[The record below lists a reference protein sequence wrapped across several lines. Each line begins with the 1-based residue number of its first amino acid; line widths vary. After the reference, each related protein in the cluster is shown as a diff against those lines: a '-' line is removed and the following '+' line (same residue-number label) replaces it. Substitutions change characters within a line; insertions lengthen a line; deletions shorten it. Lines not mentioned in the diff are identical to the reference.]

1 MYESFYKLSAKPF
14 SLMPDPEFLYL
25 GPKHQMALSL
35 LEYGLLN
42 QAGFT
47 IITGEPGTGKTT
59 LLHKILEQSQEAFTI
74 GVISNTHE
82 TLGSLIPWILMAF
95 AQDGKSSDSVE
106 LFERFSMFLAA
117 KEALKHRVLLMV
129 DEAQNLT
136 PAMLEELRLLSN
148 TTSGKTPSIQI
159 ILSGQPKLRELLQ
172 RPDLAQFAQRVA
184 VDYCLEPL
192 AEDDTVAY
200 IRHRIHIAGGTQPIL
215 TDKACRLVFRLT
227 GGVPRLIN
235 QVADTALAYGFAEH
249 QPWVTASLLK
259 QAAQDRGR
267 SGILPLAEKQELYA
281 LTAQDEEEERREI
294 ASIEVAH
301 QKKVE
306 SVHAEADNAAERYER
321 GLALRKAGL
330 FKQAIGEF
338 DEAAHNRTYA
348 LKAHAQI
355 GLCCKS
361 SGRYEDAVLAFR
373 KALQSPTSSAK
384 ETVQVLYVL
393 GRTLESL
400 GRISETLEAYRWIR
414 REDPGYR
421 DVAQRIQQL
430 SSRRPVMNRRKPVP
444 TESWMG
450 DMLRSWQTLLRT
462 SK

>member
-1 MYESFYKLSAKPF
+1 MYEAFYKLKSKPF
-14 SLMPDPEFLYL
+14 SLMPDTEFLYL
-25 GPKHQMALSL
+25 GTKHQMALSL

-59 LLHKILEQSQEAFTI
+59 LLHKILEQSQESFTI

-82 TLGSLIPWILMAF
+82 ALGSLIPWILMAF
-95 AQDGKSSDSVE
+95 SQDGKGKDSVE
-106 LFERFSMFLAA
+106 LFERFSLLLAA
-117 KEALKHRVLLMV
+117 EEALKHRVLLMV

-148 TTSGKTPSIQI
+148 TTSGRTPSLQI
-159 ILSGQPKLRELLQ
+159 ILSGQPRLRELLQ

-192 AEDDTVAY
+192 AEDETMNY
-200 IRHRIHIAGGTQPIL
+200 IRHRIRVAGGLTPIL
-215 TDKACRLVFRLT
+215 TDHACRLVFRLT

-235 QVADTALAYGFAEH
+235 QIVDTALAYGFAE
-249 QPWVTASLLK
+249 QQAWVTASLLK
-259 QAAQDRGR
+259 QAASDRGKT
-267 SGILPLAEKQELYA
+267 GILPLPEAQGHVGLAAEV
-281 LTAQDEEEERREI
+281 DEDERRQI
-294 ASIEVAH
+294 ASFETPPQPH
-301 QKKVE
+301 VE
-306 SVHAEADNAAERYER
+306 AEQAETTNAGERYER

-330 FKQAIGEF
+330 FKQAIGQF
-338 DEAAHNRTYA
+338 QEAAHHRAYA

-355 GLCCKS
+355 GLCYKS

-373 KALQSPTSSAK
+373 KALQSKAASSK
-384 ETVQVLYVL
+384 EIVQILYVL

-400 GRISETLEAYRWIR
+400 GRIAETLEAYRWIR

-421 DVAQRIQQL
+421 DVVHRIQQL
-430 SSRRPVMNRRKPVP
+430 SSHRQTVAGRRPAAQ
-444 TESWMG
+444 SWMG
-450 DMLRSWQTLLRT
+450 GMLKSWQNLLGA